1 MYEMSR
7 VDWRWAAVKGFY
19 DRTARH
25 WIAETGGYEAYAKQ
39 RLSKRRRRPDA
50 AEELGGESWTTV
62 AQVERPLAFATH
74 FVAFEQVLLRASSSL
89 LNELTAE

>member
-1 MYEMSR
+1 MSR
-7 VDWRWAAVKGFY
+7 VDWRWAAEKGFY

-50 AEELGGESWTTV
+50 AEATCYDSSHASAQLGGESWTTV
-62 AQVERPLAFATH
+62 TRVERPLAFATH
-74 FVAFEQVLLRASSSL
+74 FVAFEQV
-89 LNELTAE
+89 